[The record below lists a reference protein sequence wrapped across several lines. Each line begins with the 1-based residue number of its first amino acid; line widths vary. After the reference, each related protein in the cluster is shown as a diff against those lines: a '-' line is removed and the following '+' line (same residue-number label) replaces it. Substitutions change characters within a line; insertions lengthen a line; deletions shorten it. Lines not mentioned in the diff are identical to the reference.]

1 MSGQDGNRGYLI
13 QSIIALLESLN
24 DNDWTTVTIE
34 ADHIS
39 DKVDVA
45 WQGIKGT
52 KVSQVKSSINQISKS
67 NAVKW
72 ASELKEQSKANEYI
86 LILVGPCSQS
96 VAKMGSYD
104 TVLIPCPKNMDINGL
119 LREACHLLAIFLEKN
134 SIYAQSFL
142 HREAMANALVTK
154 LSTFASHGISLS
166 RYDFVN
172 LLRDWC
178 SSVSRD
184 TNYMWEQVSFEQ
196 QRGLENAIA
205 GRRLGPSDVIH
216 CPELSIC
223 NEIKTELDRSHLY
236 WITGNKGCGKSIT
249 AWQVAKKFY
258 DEGFIVCRPD
268 YSSEPAKLLKSLVN
282 DSNKILVID
291 DAQQYSNDFISRLSE
306 RACSTLKIIFTSTFI
321 DFNIPSPALISPSLA
336 NKEIQNALIK
346 RRSEVLPIVQSFDD
360 DISDSYMG
368 TSLENRLIQCST
380 QKSPWEFFWVLRGGW
395 KTARKEFERIQ
406 QITNANLII
415 SIIAARQISS
425 CDAGISISRL
435 IEYTETEG
443 VKPQEFDKAISQL
456 ESLGLIT
463 ISDDILRTKH
473 ISYADRLIS
482 ECFNSK
488 NYNSWPASVDMVLKI
503 LLDDT
508 VGLEG
513 VYWLLQSIDLTDA
526 TRFESKKLW
535 LSMLNPLKTRCKQEW
550 KQSEWAIGCYYY
562 LIRFFDISS
571 EELNSDEEH
580 LLQWF
585 TSGFGRKAIFSQE
598 IANHLINLGNRIEPN
613 LSSEQVKRLFEKVDS
628 DRLVRLANEIS
639 VSDFYSFGELINRL
653 TYFHPT
659 WVENFL
665 LSFDWSRIAKLINK
679 TIPEYRG
686 SVDKLIES
694 VFLLTNLGKEK
705 IDYRYVTD
713 SKPFIIKCYEAD
725 PINAVNAFNGVFW
738 RCLGFYPHFL
748 RGGRNP
754 TTQQLNIA
762 KDIVSKLSPE
772 LMAKAM
778 YNLVSRDLENLAR
791 SLSVISEIDEC
802 FIQNLLVKLDQNRFN
817 KSINTDWKKQSDELQ
832 HLISFFGVKS
842 KKEPARS
849 WISLNRDNIEG
860 ALHPIFIGLAPEIA
874 IEFFTDG
881 TQLKLF
887 DKENRWHETV
897 FALASLAEH
906 DENTSIEIVEKYFD
920 EIEDSLYKLTLDP
933 PHLILIFF
941 RIIHSLSID
950 LFSRLVCRINLEDPR
965 ALKTINQLNKTQEK
979 ERKNYLKLARLA
991 MGLGGEIANLGQSLN
1006 DKLKN
1011 NKKG

>member
-72 ASELKEQSKANEYI
+72 ASELKEQSKANEYV

-119 LREACHLLAIFLEKN
+119 LREACHLLAVFLEKN

-166 RYDFVN
+166 RSDFVS

-178 SSVSRD
+178 CSVSRD
-184 TNYMWEQVSFEQ
+184 TNYMWEQVDFKL

-205 GRRLGPSDVIH
+205 GRRLGPSDVVH

-223 NEIKTELDRSHLY
+223 REIKTELDRSHLY
-236 WITGNKGCGKSIT
+236 WITGKQGCGKSIT

-268 YSSEPAKLLKSLVN
+268 YSSEPVELLKSLVN
-282 DSNKILVID
+282 DFNKILVID
-291 DAQQYSNDFISRLSE
+291 DAQQYSNDFIFRLSE
-306 RACSTLKIIFTSTFI
+306 RACSTLKIIFTSTLI
-321 DFNIPSPALISPSLA
+321 DFNISSPAIISPSLA
-336 NKEIQNALIK
+336 NKEIQNALIN

-360 DISDSYMG
+360 DVSDSYMG
-368 TSLENRLIQCST
+368 TSLENRLIQCSK
-380 QKSPWEFFWVLRGGW
+380 QNSPWEFFWVLRGGW

-425 CDAGISISRL
+425 CDAGVSRSRL
-435 IEYTETEG
+435 IKYTETEG
-443 VKPQEFDKAISQL
+443 VKPQECDKAISQL

-482 ECFNSK
+482 ECFSRK
-488 NYNSWPASVDMVLKI
+488 NYSSWPTSVDMVLKI
-503 LLDDT
+503 VLDDT
-508 VGLEG
+508 VALEG
-513 VYWLLQSIDLTDA
+513 IYWLLQSIDLTDA

-535 LSMLNPLKTRCKQEW
+535 LSMLEPLKTRCKQEW

-562 LIRFFDISS
+562 IIRFFGISS

-585 TSGFGRKAIFSQE
+585 SSGFGRTAIFSKN
-598 IANHLINLGNRIEPN
+598 IANHLINLGNGIEAD
-613 LSSEQVKRLFEKVDS
+613 LSSEQVKHLFEKVDS
-628 DRLVRLANEIS
+628 DRLVRLTNEIS
-639 VSDFYSFGELINRL
+639 VSDFYSLGELISRL
-653 TYFHPT
+653 TYFRPT

-665 LSFDWSRIAKLINK
+665 LNFDWIRAAKLINNAM
-679 TIPEYRG
+679 PEYQY
-686 SVDKLIES
+686 SVDKLIEC
-694 VFLLTNLGKEK
+694 VFLLANSGKEQL
-705 IDYRYVTD
+705 DYQYVTD
-713 SKPFIIKCYEAD
+713 SIPFIIKCYERD
-725 PINAVNAFNGVFW
+725 PINVVNDFDGVFW
-738 RCLGFYPHFL
+738 HCLGFGPHFL
-748 RGGRNP
+748 RGGRSP
-754 TTQQLNIA
+754 TTQQVNIA
-762 KDIVSKLSPE
+762 KDIISKLSPE
-772 LMAKAM
+772 LMANAM

-791 SLSVISEIDEC
+791 SLSVISEIDDS

-817 KSINTDWKKQSDELQ
+817 KSIHSDWKNQSDELQ
-832 HLISFFGVKS
+832 HLIRFFGLKNN
-842 KKEPARS
+842 KEPARS

-874 IEFFTDG
+874 IYFFENG
-881 TQLKLF
+881 MQLKLF
-887 DKENRWHETV
+887 DKENRWHESV
-897 FALASLAEH
+897 FALASLADH
-906 DENTSIEIVEKYFD
+906 DKNTTIAIVERYLD
-920 EIEDSLYKLTLDP
+920 EVEDSLYKLTLDP
-933 PHLILIFF
+933 PHIILNFF
-941 RIIHSLSID
+941 RIIHSLSIH
-950 LFSRLVCRINLEDPR
+950 LFSKLVCRINVEDPR
-965 ALKTINQLNKTQEK
+965 ALKTINQLHQSQEN
-979 ERKNYLKLARLA
+979 ERKNYLRLARLA
-991 MGLGGEIANLGQSLN
+991 MGLGGEIASLGQNLN
-1006 DKLKN
+1006 DKLK
-1011 NKKG
+1011 G